1 MKLKKWWW
9 GRLTLPGSYC
19 DAAVEETYSPFLRWT
34 PCQNGT
40 SQQGGQINGQ
50 LPGPLVWFPQGF
62 WPVASEAPG
71 QLQAHTPT
79 NTPYHTHTTTCQ
91 MLVLPSSAGT
101 QFHKASG
108 LEGPAHLASNDRPV
122 PHSFQAD
129 MGGPSW
135 ELKLSDAGLWPS
147 SPCTSSVPAHGHH
160 IYQETHPTWWR
171 GGGGAQS
178 LFSNAHLFLRSIF
191 LSFLR
196 FLLWFISCFLVIQV
210 QDWLELPQSLYL
222 LNIKDASS
230 QMVLWILSQYQV
242 MFLFPFCNLIRTE
255 ICFQ

>member
-19 DAAVEETYSPFLRWT
+19 DAVVEETYSPLLRWT
-34 PCQNGT
+34 PCQNVT

-50 LPGPLVWFPQGF
+50 LPGPLVRFPQGF
-62 WPVASEAPG
+62 WPVASEVPG

-79 NTPYHTHTTTCQ
+79 NASYHTHTTTCQ
-91 MLVLPSSAGT
+91 MLGLPSSAGT

-108 LEGPAHLASNDRPV
+108 LEGPTHLASSICAPQLPGRYGWPLLGAQTLWRRSVALVTLNIFCASPWPPYLPRNS
-122 PHSFQAD
+122 PHLA
-129 MGGPSW
+129 
-135 ELKLSDAGLWPS
+135 AG
-147 SPCTSSVPAHGHH
+147 
-160 IYQETHPTWWR
+160 

-196 FLLWFISCFLVIQV
+196 FLLWFILCFLVIQV